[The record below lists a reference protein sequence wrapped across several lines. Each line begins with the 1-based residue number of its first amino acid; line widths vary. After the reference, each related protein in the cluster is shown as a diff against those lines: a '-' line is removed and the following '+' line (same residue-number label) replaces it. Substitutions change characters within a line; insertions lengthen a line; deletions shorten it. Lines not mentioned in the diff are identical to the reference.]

1 MHEVMEQQTVTIA
14 KAGIHIS
21 LNARCSVLAAANPIY
36 GEYVTK
42 LSPSQ
47 NIGIQETLL
56 TRFDLIFIVI
66 DQGTEA
72 VDRKIAEKVSQ
83 NHRFNSDGNN
93 AMGDKVTTG
102 KVEMEVMDHE
112 QQDNYD
118 VYQQYNPLMH
128 DSKNKQY
135 LTTTFIKKYI
145 EYSKRNAEPVMD
157 PETASLITEKWTLI

>member
-1 MHEVMEQQTVTIA
+1 M
-14 KAGIHIS
+14 
-21 LNARCSVLAAANPIY
+21 AAANPIY
-36 GEYVTK
+36 GEYVAK

-83 NHRFNSDGNN
+83 NHRFNCDSQN

-118 VYQQYNPLMH
+118 VY
-128 DSKNKQY
+128 
-135 LTTTFIKKYI
+135 
-145 EYSKRNAEPVMD
+145 
-157 PETASLITEKWTLI
+157 